1 MAIASQAPSTSSTSA
16 TTAPRPAQPNYD
28 LFKSL
33 DFSNPSTT
41 PAPQAA
47 TTTAFRSTSATF
59 ANPAAAPTTKPLAA
73 HDPFA
78 ALSTPARQGSPFQY
92 QQSTQRPTTPQSGG
106 KALNSVAALR
116 GATAG
121 AASSNRSSLADDE
134 WNFSSALPDT
144 AHEIAVASGDVG
156 IGFVVS
162 RANEALVIRSAVSN
176 NTPAAVGD
184 FTFQM
189 AVMKVRDSSR
199 LRALLFRAMSR
210 KLTETR

>member
-1 MAIASQAPSTSSTSA
+1 MAIASQAPPTSSTPA

-33 DFSNPSTT
+33 DFSSSSSTT
-41 PAPQAA
+41 TVTPPA
-47 TTTAFRSTSATF
+47 TGTAFRSTSASFPT
-59 ANPAAAPTTKPLAA
+59 PGAAPAVKPLAA

-134 WNFSSALPDT
+134 WNFSSALPDA

-162 RANEALVIRSAVSN
+162 RVGEALVIRSAVSN

-189 AVMKVRDSSR
+189 AVMKVRGCGCFPVPRPCCLVSW
-199 LRALLFRAMSR
+199 A
-210 KLTETR
+210 